1 MEQVRRV
8 VADVRDERLDK
19 FLAARESDL
28 SRAQIAGLVA
38 GGLVKVDGSIVKPS
52 YKLRGGEEV
61 EIRVLPPPPSDVAP
75 QDIPLSVVY
84 EDDDIIVID
93 KPAGMVVH
101 PAPGHRLDTVAN
113 ALLARLPDVGEVGDE
128 QRPGI
133 IHRLDMD
140 TSGLMVAAKNRR
152 AHRHIS
158 GQIKDRNV
166 RKGYLALAKGNIDPS
181 EGVIKAQ
188 IGRDRGNRKR
198 MAVVENGREAE
209 TAYRAVGSSAGCTL
223 LEVFPKTGR
232 THQIRV
238 HLSALGHPLVGDS
251 LYGGRDTR
259 LHRHFLHAHILGFRL
274 PASGEYM
281 EFSSPI
287 PEDLKALLLELN
299 ISVPQAASRAATPQP
314 E

>member
-38 GGLVKVDGSIVKPS
+38 GGLVRVDGSIVKPS

-140 TSGLMVAAKNRR
+140 TSGLMVAAKNRP
-152 AHRHIS
+152 AHRHVS
-158 GQIKDRNV
+158 AQIKDRNV
-166 RKGYLALAKGNIDPS
+166 RKGYLALVKGSIDPP
-181 EGVIKAQ
+181 EGVVRAQ

-198 MAVVENGREAE
+198 MTVVENGREAE
-209 TAYRAVGSSAGCTL
+209 TAYRAVGSSPGYTL
-223 LEVFPKTGR
+223 LEVSPKTGR

-238 HLSALGHPLVGDS
+238 HLSALGHPIVGDS
-251 LYGGRDTR
+251 LYGGKDAR
-259 LHRHFLHAHILGFRL
+259 LGRHFLHAHVLGFRL
-274 PASGEYM
+274 PASGEYV